1 MNTAIEREDNIEYIY
16 SGEKVDFD
24 VMIRLLCE
32 SLEFILKTSKSL

>member
-1 MNTAIEREDNIEYIY
+1 MNNIIERAENVEYIY

-32 SLEFILKTSKSL
+32 SLEFILKTTKTV